1 MTVTFKP
8 THALPN
14 TDHSDE
20 VEAMIAYLNSLPIPV
35 RITYTTNHAY
45 YTLAGYPSNHRKP
58 GTNGVGLALD
68 CAGISGGRDT
78 KELGDIFRAI
88 ATPTI
93 IPITHELIYAGP
105 QVDWNVKNGTTVP
118 KYAQE
123 SHHDHV
129 HWAVKLG
136 GVTIR
141 TLNDATAKNKNA
153 NANTNKNANEGDD
166 DMQIAPS
173 AITDSLPCTVPDCRG
188 WWELIADGGV
198 RTEGPHTADHFF
210 GSYFTLDAKH
220 RNAPRTF
227 LTITPR
233 RDRAVGYVIYAND
246 GAYYTFGPETK

>member
-1 MTVTFKP
+1 MTLTFKS

-20 VEAMIAYLNSLPIPV
+20 VEAMFLYLDSLPIPV

-45 YTLAGYPSNHRKP
+45 HTLAGYPSSHRKP

-68 CAGISGGRDT
+68 CAGSGGRDT

-129 HWAVKLG
+129 HWAVKIG
-136 GVTIR
+136 GVTVR
-141 TLNDATAKNKNA
+141 TLRDATNK
-153 NANTNKNANEGDD
+153 GDD
-166 DMQIAPS
+166 DMQIATT
-173 AITDSLPCTVPDCRG
+173 AITDSLPCTVPDCKG

-198 RTEGPHTADHFF
+198 RTEGPHTGDHFF
-210 GSYFTLDAKH
+210 GSYFTLEAKH

-227 LTITPR
+227 LTITRR
-233 RDRAVGYVIYAND
+233 RDGGIGYTIYAND
-246 GAYYTFGPETK
+246 GAYYTFG